1 MSQRMM
7 SEVEKESIKN
17 TQHQA
22 TDQIDHKRR
31 TIVRKIAVG
40 SAALACCSA
49 LPTKWTTPLV
59 EFGSLPAHATTSG
72 TTIASIVEE
81 VKQEIEGTEAAAP
94 AAPEGAAAASANSER
109 INLTGQIYID
119 GILRN
124 KFVSNKLGP
133 QYGKSMKIVFSSGR
147 ELGVPD
153 TTKDV
158 NSVSGRAYRPGG
170 NYTYHKDVDKME
182 VYADPG
188 DKSTYIDIYF

>member
-1 MSQRMM
+1 MSQRMI
-7 SEVEKESIKN
+7 SELEKESIKD
-17 TQHQA
+17 TQHHA

-72 TTIASIVEE
+72 TSIASIVEE
-81 VKQEIEGTEAAAP
+81 VKREIEGTEAAAP
-94 AAPEGAAAASANSER
+94 EAAAAAGSGYANSER

-170 NYTYHKDVDKME
+170 NYTYHKDVEKME

-188 DKSTYIDIYF
+188 DKSTYIDIFF